1 MANEPLN
8 YFELYELP
16 VSFNP
21 DQKLVKQK
29 FYQLSKQFHPDF
41 YINEGQEKQDEV
53 LELSTV
59 NNKAFQV
66 LKDPQKRLHY
76 ILELKDQ
83 LVEGENYALPQS
95 FLMEMM
101 DVNEALMELEFGT
114 DPEKLAELKNQT
126 AEIEDALNKE
136 LTALASSFDNSG
148 AAEQENVLKA
158 IKDIYYRNKYLLR
171 IRDSLN
177 KFATNG

>member
-1 MANEPLN
+1 MN

-16 VSFNP
+16 ISFNP
-21 DQKLVKQK
+21 DQQLVKQK
-29 FYQLSKQFHPDF
+29 FYELSKKFHPDF

-76 ILELKDQ
+76 ILELKEQ

-101 DVNEALMELEFGT
+101 DVNEALMELEFDT
-114 DPEKLAELKNQT
+114 DAKKLAELKNQI
-126 AEIEDALNKE
+126 AEIEDALNNE
-136 LTALASSFDNSG
+136 LTALTSSFDVSD
-148 AAEQENVLKA
+148 AAEQEDALKA
-158 IKDIYYRNKYLLR
+158 IKDIYYRNKYLWR
-171 IRDSLN
+171 IRESLS
-177 KFATNG
+177 KFATNS